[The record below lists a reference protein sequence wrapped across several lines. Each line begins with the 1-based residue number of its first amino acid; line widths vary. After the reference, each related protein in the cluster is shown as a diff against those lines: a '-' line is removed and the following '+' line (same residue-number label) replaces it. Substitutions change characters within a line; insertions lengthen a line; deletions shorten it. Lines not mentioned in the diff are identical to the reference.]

1 MHFDILTLF
10 PDMFRGVFGD
20 SIIKR
25 AADNGILSFNYVNIR
40 DFTADKHRKVDDY
53 AFGGGTGL
61 VMAVQP
67 IADAYKSVTKG
78 EKVFTVYM
86 SPQGKVF
93 NQKMAREFAEKERMV
108 ILCGHY
114 EGVDERVIEEFVDM
128 EVSIGD
134 FVLTGG
140 EIPAMALIDSVARM
154 IDGVLPNEEA
164 YSMES
169 HYGGLLEYPNYTRP
183 YEIHGR
189 KVPDILLSGHHKN
202 IEIWKHEQALY
213 RTWLKRPDMIKKYK
227 LTAEDKKFLE
237 KFKGKRRKNMPAV
250 YEGE

>member
-25 AADNGILSFNYVNIR
+25 AADNGILSFNYVDIR
-40 DFTADKHRKVDDY
+40 DFTENKHRKVDDY

-61 VMAVQP
+61 VMSVQP
-67 IADAYKSVTKG
+67 IVDAYKSVTNG

-93 NQKMAREFAEKERMV
+93 NQNMAREFAKKKRMV

-114 EGVDERVIEEFVDM
+114 EGIDERAIEEIVDM

-140 EIPAMALIDSVARM
+140 EIPAMALVDSVARM

-183 YEIHGR
+183 YEIHGK

-202 IEIWKHEQALY
+202 IEIWKHKQALY
-213 RTWLKRPDMIKKYK
+213 RTWLKRPDMIRKYK
-227 LTAEDKKFLE
+227 LTEDDKKFLA
-237 KFKGKRRKNMPAV
+237 KFKGKRRKNLPAV
-250 YEGE
+250 YDGE

>member
-25 AADNGILSFNYVNIR
+25 ATDNGILSFNYVDIR
-40 DFTADKHRKVDDY
+40 DYTANKHRKVDDY

-67 IADAYKSVTKG
+67 IVDAYKSVTKG

-93 NQKMAREFAEKERMV
+93 NQAMAREFAKQERMV

-114 EGVDERVIEEFVDM
+114 EGIDERAIEEIVDM

-140 EIPAMALIDSVARM
+140 EIPAMALVDSVARM

-183 YEIHGR
+183 YEINGR

-202 IEIWKHEQALY
+202 IEKWKHKQALY
-213 RTWLKRPDMIKKYK
+213 RTWLKRPDMIRKYK
-227 LTAEDKKFLE
+227 PTEEDKKFLE
-237 KFKGKRRKNMPAV
+237 KLKGKKRKNMPAV
-250 YEGE
+250 YDEE